1 MNDLRFAF
9 RQLLKNP
16 GFTIVVVL
24 TLALGIGANATIFSV
39 VDALLLEPL
48 PYADPERLVAVKE
61 TRPLAGGTTGQRVN
75 VPVSVAHFFD
85 WRKQSPSLEQVAA
98 VATSEQTYLG
108 GTEPEPIATAAVSSN
123 FFPMLGIAP

>member
-39 VDALLLEPL
+39 INAILLEPL
-48 PYADPERLVAVKE
+48 PYADPARLVAVKE

-75 VPVSVAHFFD
+75 VPVSAGSFFD
-85 WRKQSPSLEQVAA
+85 WRQQAPSLEQVAA
-98 VATSEQTYLG
+98 LVPLDLTYAG
-108 GTEPEPIATAAVSSN
+108 DTP
-123 FFPMLGIAP
+123 